1 MTIDADG
8 QPDGA
13 HRAAPGGWTRVMNQ
27 KVAVSVVFVAALFMT
42 IMDTTIINVA
52 IPRIGQDLHVGQNAV
67 DSIVIAYL
75 VSLGVFIPVSGWLG
89 DRLGNKWVLIVSIAI
104 FTMASVLCGVSNSL

>member
-52 IPRIGQDLHVGQNAV
+52 IPR
-67 DSIVIAYL
+67 
-75 VSLGVFIPVSGWLG
+75 
-89 DRLGNKWVLIVSIAI
+89 
-104 FTMASVLCGVSNSL
+104 